1 MRAVLTK
8 IVILGAAASL
18 ATGCATAQPAYPA
31 KPAQSPTASKP
42 PPPPSKDSDGDGR
55 PDGWREKSMEI
66 GTQPARD
73 VGLSKKKIPPVLEEA
88 LADPYSLKGL
98 KTCAKLVV
106 EIQRLNDVLGPDY
119 QTGNEYTENRTGKL
133 AEAGGKAIVNSIIP
147 FRSLVREISGAAP
160 ADRHLEALGD
170 AGLARRGFLRG
181 VHQKQGCKQ
190 RF

>member
-1 MRAVLTK
+1 MRATLTTMA
-8 IVILGAAASL
+8 VLGAAAFM
-18 ATGCATAQPAYPA
+18 ATGCATAQPSYPA
-31 KPAQSPTASKP
+31 KAPATTTASKP
-42 PPPPSKDSDGDGR
+42 PPPPAKDSDGDGR

-66 GTQPARD
+66 GTQPVRD

-98 KTCAKLVV
+98 KSCAKLAV
-106 EIQRLNDVLGPDY
+106 EIERLNEVLGPDY
-119 QTGNEYTENRTGKL
+119 KTDNEYKENRAGKL
-133 AEAGGKAIVNSIIP
+133 AEAGGKTLINSIIP

>member
-1 MRAVLTK
+1 MTGTLTKLAVL
-8 IVILGAAASL
+8 AAAAAM
-18 ATGCATAQPAYPA
+18 ATGCATAQPSYPA
-31 KPAQSPTASKP
+31 KTPPASTAGKP
-42 PPPPSKDSDGDGR
+42 PPPPAKDSNGDGR
-55 PDGWREKSMEI
+55 PDGWREKSMDI
-66 GTQPARD
+66 GSQPVRD

-88 LADPYSLKGL
+88 LSDPYSVKGL
-98 KTCAKLVV
+98 KTCAKLTG
-106 EIQRLNDVLGPDY
+106 EIVRLNEALGPDY
-119 QTGNEYTENRTGKL
+119 KTDNEYTENRAGKL

-160 ADRHLEALGD
+160 ADRHLDALVD